1 MSSYRAK
8 KRFGQH
14 FLTSKTVISRIVESV
29 SPNPDLT
36 IVEIGPGRGVLTLPL
51 AQSGASVIAVEFD
64 RDLIGHVKR
73 AVIGHE
79 NVKVINADF
88 VSFDPNTEELI
99 RFVLVGN
106 LPYNIT
112 TPVIDWCVRYRD
124 RIQYAVFMVQR
135 EMAARL
141 SGTPGH
147 KDWSPLGIFTQL
159 FFDIEHCFDVSARS
173 FSPPPKVVSS
183 VIRLS
188 PKVGELDIDWPVFEP
203 LVRASFRQ
211 RRKLLINNLVPD
223 IVPLDGIALELFDS
237 VGLAKNCRA
246 EQVTIDQ
253 FNRLAAAIADRR
265 NSC

>member
-1 MSSYRAK
+1 MSPYRAK

-14 FLTSKTVISRIVESV
+14 FLTSKSVISRMIELIA
-29 SPNPDLT
+29 PGPELT
-36 IVEIGPGRGVLTLPL
+36 VLEIGPGRGVLTLPL
-51 AQSGASVIAVEFD
+51 TQSGAKIVAVEFD

-73 AVIGHE
+73 AVIGYE

-88 VSFDPNTEELI
+88 VSFDPDSEGLTK
-99 RFVLVGN
+99 FALVGN

-141 SGTPGH
+141 AATPGH

-159 FFDIEHCFDVSARS
+159 FFDIERCFDVSARS
-173 FSPPPKVVSS
+173 FSPPPKVVSA
-183 VIRLS
+183 VIRLTPRAS
-188 PKVGELDIDWPVFEP
+188 DLQVDWSSFES
-203 LVRASFRQ
+203 LVRASFRH

-223 IVPLDGIALELFDS
+223 IVPSDEFAIALLGS
-237 VGLAKNCRA
+237 IGIPKNCRA
-246 EQVTIDQ
+246 EQVTIEQFDQ
-253 FNRLAAAIADRR
+253 LAIAIADERK
-265 NSC
+265 SW